1 MSDSEASPDPAMAG
15 STPSPTTGDTAA
27 GRAPNGHRRLWASAV
42 IAGLLGGLSAWA
54 GGEAIVGRFDPAISF
69 DGIPTAEQ
77 VAEADRASD
86 VGKTKTAA
94 VASAIFGGAMGL
106 MLGLAGGAA
115 GRSGGRAAIAAGV
128 GAVLGAAGGG
138 GVAMVLM
145 PVFHERYDSETESL
159 VVPLL
164 VHAGLW
170 IVVGIAAGLAFGLGL
185 GGRNRAVKAAIG
197 GLLGAA
203 VGAAAYEVAGGLLF
217 PLDRTYEPVS
227 MTWGS
232 RLFARLCVAL
242 LIAAGVVLAITSPTS
257 RKKPAG
263 PTAG

>member
-1 MSDSEASPDPAMAG
+1 M
-15 STPSPTTGDTAA
+15 TAA
-27 GRAPNGHRRLWASAV
+27 
-42 IAGLLGGLSAWA
+42 LLGGLSAWV
-54 GGEAIVGRFDPAISF
+54 GGEAIVGRFDPTISF

-77 VAEADRASD
+77 VAEADRATN

-115 GRSGGRAAIAAGV
+115 GRSGGRAVVAAGV
-128 GAVLGAAGGG
+128 GAALGAIGGG
-138 GVAMVLM
+138 GVAMILM
-145 PVFHERYDSETESL
+145 PVYHEHYDPETESL

-164 VHAGLW
+164 VHAGHW
-170 IVVGIAAGLAFGLGL
+170 IVVGLAAGLAFGLGL
-185 GGRNRAVKAAIG
+185 GGRDRALKAAIG

-217 PLDRTYEPVS
+217 PLDRTYEPIS
-227 MTWGS
+227 ITWGS
-232 RLFARLCVAL
+232 RLFARLSVAL
-242 LIAAGVVLAITSPTS
+242 LIAAGAVLAITTPTTRS
-257 RKKPAG
+257 KPAG